1 MRTIRPA
8 ILAAFLAVSLMLVP
22 HTARAQ
28 DAKAEVTKA
37 SEAFEVAYN
46 ANDGA
51 ALASLYSADAV
62 VMPPGAEPASGGA
75 AIKAMFATP
84 NPAGVTMDLK
94 IKDLMVSGDVI
105 VETGGW
111 TTTDPAGA
119 HLDHGTYLAV
129 WKNTDAGW
137 KMVRDTWNSSM
148 SQ

>member
-1 MRTIRPA
+1 MRTKRRVA
-8 ILAAFLAVSLMLVP
+8 LAGFLAVTLVLAP
-22 HTARAQ
+22 NAGQAQ

-37 SEAFEVAYN
+37 SEAYETAYN

-84 NPAGVTMDLK
+84 NPAGITMDLE
-94 IKDLMVSGDVI
+94 IKDLMVSGEVV

-129 WKNTDAGW
+129 WKKTDGGW
-137 KMVRDTWNSSM
+137 KMIRDTWNSSM
-148 SQ
+148 TP

>member
-1 MRTIRPA
+1 MRIIRPA
-8 ILAAFLAVSLMLVP
+8 FLAGTLAVALMLVP
-22 HTARAQ
+22 HTAQAQ
-28 DAKAEVTKA
+28 DAKTEVTKA

-46 ANDGA
+46 ANDGT

-84 NPAGVTMDLK
+84 NPAGITMDLK
-94 IKDLMVSGDVI
+94 IKDLMVSGDLV

-111 TTTDPAGA
+111 TATDPAGA

-129 WKNTDAGW
+129 WKKMDGGW
-137 KMVRDTWNSSM
+137 KMIRDTWNSSM
-148 SQ
+148 TQ